1 MFAQMCSEHVPV
13 MPEEVVEGL
22 RIRPDG
28 AYVDATIGAGGHAE
42 AILQRLGPGGI
53 LIGIDWDGDA
63 VESARKRLAQY
74 CGQVTVCRGNFVDLA
89 AILGGVGI
97 ERADGVLFD
106 LGISS
111 LQLGGAER
119 GFSFQLDG
127 PLDMRMDSRLKLN
140 AETVV
145 NRTPPQELAR
155 LLRRYGEERK
165 AKRIAGAIEFHRRR
179 KPIRTTR
186 QLADIVSKAVG
197 APPRA
202 RIHPATRT
210 FLALRIAVN
219 DELANV
225 DKGLRAAVRSLK
237 AGGRIC
243 VISFHS
249 LEDRAVKQ
257 VFAHFAHGCTC
268 PPELPVCG
276 CGKKPLL
283 RLVLKKPVVPSAD
296 EVERN
301 PRSRSARMRVAERTE
316 EVF

>member
-1 MFAQMCSEHVPV
+1 MGAEHVPV

-22 RIRPDG
+22 RVRTDG
-28 AYVDATIGAGGHAE
+28 TYVDATIGAGGHAE

-63 VESARKRLAQY
+63 VKVASKRLAQY
-74 CGQVTVCRGNFVDLA
+74 GARVKVCRGNFADLT

-127 PLDMRMDSRLKLN
+127 PLDMRMDSRLKLS

-155 LLRRYGEERK
+155 LLRRYGDERK
-165 AKRIAGAIEFHRRR
+165 AKRIARAIEFHRRR
-179 KPIRTTR
+179 EPIRTTR
-186 QLADIVSKAVG
+186 QLADIVSRAVG
-197 APPRA
+197 TSPRA

-219 DELANV
+219 DEIANV
-225 DKGLRAAVRSLK
+225 EKGLGAAVKTLK
-237 AGGRIC
+237 GGGRIC

-249 LEDRAVKQ
+249 LEDRAVKRALAE
-257 VFAHFAHGCTC
+257 FARGCKC
-268 PPELPVCG
+268 PPELPICACG
-276 CGKKPLL
+276 RNPVVRLVGKKPLA
-283 RLVLKKPVVPSAD
+283 PSPE
-296 EVERN
+296 EVRRN
-301 PRSRSARMRVAERTE
+301 PRARSARMRVAERTE
-316 EVF
+316 EPF

>member
-1 MFAQMCSEHVPV
+1 MGVEHVPV

-22 RIRPDG
+22 RVRPDG
-28 AYVDATIGAGGHAE
+28 TYVDTTIGAGGHAE
-42 AILQRLGPGGI
+42 AILERLGPEGT

-63 VESARKRLAQY
+63 VKVASKRLAKY
-74 CGQVTVCRGNFVDLA
+74 GARAKVCRGNFADLT

-127 PLDMRMDSRLKLN
+127 PLDMRMDSRLKLS

-155 LLRRYGEERK
+155 LLRRYGEERN

-179 KPIRTTR
+179 EPIRTTR
-186 QLADIVSKAVG
+186 QLADIVSGAVG
-197 APPRA
+197 ASPRT

-219 DELANV
+219 DEIANV
-225 DKGLRAAVRSLK
+225 EKGIGAAVKTLK

-249 LEDRAVKQ
+249 LEDRAVKKAL
-257 VFAHFAHGCTC
+257 VEFARGCKC
-268 PPELPVCG
+268 PAELPVCACG
-276 CGKKPLL
+276 RKPVVRLVGKKPLA
-283 RLVLKKPVVPSAD
+283 PGP
-296 EVERN
+296 EEIQRN
-301 PRSRSARMRVAERTE
+301 PRARSAKMRVAERTE
-316 EVF
+316 EPF

>member
-1 MFAQMCSEHVPV
+1 MCSEHVPV
-13 MPEEVVEGL
+13 MPKEVIENL

-42 AILQRLGPGGI
+42 AILERLGPEGI

-63 VESARKRLAQY
+63 VELASKRLARY
-74 CGQVTVCRGNFVDLA
+74 RGQIIVCRGNFVDLA

-111 LQLGGAER
+111 LQLSGAQR

-127 PLDMRMDSRLKLN
+127 PLDMRMDSRLKQN

-155 LLRRYGEERK
+155 LLRRYGEERR
-165 AKRIAGAIEFHRRR
+165 AKRIAGAIEFHRQRG
-179 KPIRTTR
+179 PIRTTK
-186 QLADIVSKAVG
+186 QLADIVSGAVG
-197 APPRA
+197 ASPRA

-225 DKGLRAAVRSLK
+225 DKGLRAAVKSLK
-237 AGGRIC
+237 GGGRIC
-243 VISFHS
+243 AISFHS
-249 LEDRAVKQ
+249 LEDRAVKK
-257 VFAHFAHGCTC
+257 VLADFARGCTC
-268 PPELPVCG
+268 PPELPVCA
-276 CGKKPLL
+276 CGRKPLL
-283 RLVLKKPVVPSAD
+283 RLVPKKPLVPSAD
-296 EVERN
+296 EVARN

>member
-1 MFAQMCSEHVPV
+1 MCAEHVPV

-22 RIRPDG
+22 RVRPDG

-42 AILQRLGPGGI
+42 SILQRLGPEGI
-53 LIGIDWDGDA
+53 LIGVDWDGDA
-63 VESARKRLAQY
+63 VKVASKRLAQY
-74 CGQVTVCRGNFVDLA
+74 GARVKVCRGNFADLT

-127 PLDMRMDSRLKLN
+127 PLDMRMDSRLKLS

-179 KPIRTTR
+179 EPIRTTR
-186 QLADIVSKAVG
+186 QLADIVSRAVG
-197 APPRA
+197 TSPRA

-219 DELANV
+219 DEIANV
-225 DKGLRAAVRSLK
+225 EKGLGAAVKTLK

-249 LEDRAVKQ
+249 LEDRAVKKAL
-257 VFAHFAHGCTC
+257 VEFARGCKC
-268 PPELPVCG
+268 PPELPICACG
-276 CGKKPLL
+276 RKPVVRLIGKKPLA
-283 RLVLKKPVVPSAD
+283 PSP
-296 EVERN
+296 EEIERN
-301 PRSRSARMRVAERTE
+301 PRARSAKMRVAERTE
-316 EVF
+316 ESF

>member
-1 MFAQMCSEHVPV
+1 MGAEHVPV
-13 MPEEVVEGL
+13 MMREVVEGL
-22 RIRPDG
+22 DIKPDG

-42 AILQRLGPGGI
+42 AILQRLGSGA
-53 LIGIDWDGDA
+53 LLVGIDWDGDA
-63 VESARKRLAQY
+63 VELARKRLAGY
-74 CGQVTVCRGNFVDLA
+74 GRQVTVCRGNFVDLA

-97 ERADGVLFD
+97 ERVDGVLFD

-111 LQLGGAER
+111 LQLSGAER

-127 PLDMRMDSRLKLN
+127 PLDMRMDSRLKLS

-145 NRTPPQELAR
+145 NRTPPQELVR
-155 LLRRYGEERK
+155 LLRRYGEERR
-165 AKRIAGAIEFHRRR
+165 AKQIARAIELERRR
-179 KPIRTTR
+179 GAIRTTR
-186 QLADIVSKAVG
+186 QLADIVTTAVG
-197 APPRA
+197 ASPRA

-225 DKGLRAAVRSLK
+225 GKGLRAAVGCLK

-249 LEDRAVKQ
+249 LEDRAVKK
-257 VFAHFAHGCTC
+257 VLAGFARGCTC
-268 PPELPVCG
+268 PPELPTCACG
-276 CGKKPLL
+276 RKPLL
-283 RLVLKKPVVPSAD
+283 RRVVKKPLMPSAE

-301 PRSRSARMRVAERTE
+301 PRSRSARLRVAERTE
-316 EVF
+316 EVL